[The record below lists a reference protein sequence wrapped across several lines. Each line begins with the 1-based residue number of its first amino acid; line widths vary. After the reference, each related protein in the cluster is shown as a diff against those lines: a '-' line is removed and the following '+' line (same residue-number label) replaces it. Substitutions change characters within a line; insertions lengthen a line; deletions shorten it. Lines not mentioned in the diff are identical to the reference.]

1 MCDQDAFL
9 FKTVIHIIFFVYL
22 FILTRLS
29 FHVHSPL

>member
-9 FKTVIHIIFFVYL
+9 FKTVIHIIFVYL

-29 FHVHSPL
+29 FHAHSPL